1 MSPLRGVEDPDRLRG
16 LVAAILAI
24 SSDLSLPVVLR
35 HIVESA
41 ITLIGARYCALA
53 VLDTAGHGLSEFVHA
68 GMGPDEISAIG
79 HLPEG
84 HGILGLLILE
94 PKPLRLAVL
103 GAHPDSYGF
112 PPNHPPMGSFLGVP
126 IRVRQQVFGNL
137 YLTEKQGAAE
147 FSAEDEVLAV
157 ALAGAAGIA
166 IENARLSARVAELSL
181 IEDRERIAADLHDT
195 VIQRLFATGLG
206 LQGVVRSTSDP
217 ASASRIQVAVDDM
230 DETIRQIRS
239 TIFAL
244 QSPRVAGR
252 SLRDEILALV
262 TDAAASLGFEPG
274 VRVSD
279 LVDGNVPDA
288 VGIQLLAVL
297 REALSNVV
305 RHAGASQV
313 NVTVDITVADLVTTV
328 VDDGVGAGPGERPG
342 GKGLASLH
350 HRAEALGGTLE
361 LRAGADGAG
370 TSVCWRVPLRATPSR
385 ERGGPFASR

>member
-1 MSPLRGVEDPDRLRG
+1 MSPLRGIDDPDRLRG
-16 LVAAILAI
+16 LVAAVLAI
-24 SSDLSLPVVLR
+24 SSDLALPAVLR

-41 ITLIGARYCALA
+41 VTLIGARYCALG
-53 VLDTAGHGLSEFVHA
+53 VLDPAGLGMSEFVHT
-68 GMGPDEISAIG
+68 GMSPDEVEAIG

-94 PKPLRLAVL
+94 PEPLRLAVL

-126 IRVRQQVFGNL
+126 IRVRRQVFGNL
-137 YLTEKQGAAE
+137 YLTDKQGAPE

-166 IENARLSARVAELSL
+166 VENSRLSARVAELSL

-206 LQGVVRSTSDP
+206 LEAVARSIADP
-217 ASASRIQVAVDDM
+217 TPARRVQEAVDEL

-244 QSPRVAGR
+244 QSPRMAGR
-252 SLRDEILALV
+252 SLRHEVLALV
-262 TDAAASLGFEPG
+262 TEAAPNLGFEPA
-274 VRVSD
+274 VQVSG
-279 LVDGNVPDA
+279 LVEGQVSDA
-288 VGIQLLAVL
+288 VGVQLLAVL

-305 RHAGASQV
+305 RHAGASKV
-313 NVTVDITVADLVTTV
+313 NVAVDVTATELVATV

-342 GKGLASLH
+342 GRGLASLH

-361 LRAGADGAG
+361 LGAGADGAG
-370 TSVCWRVPLRATPSR
+370 TTVCWRVPLRAKP
-385 ERGGPFASR
+385 